1 MPCHRLRSTACAAV
15 LLLCTVLP
23 AHGQIDEEWGR
34 PTAGVLAIGN
44 MTDAPGLEALVP
56 DDPTGGE
63 VNPTTRAI
71 SLWRAE
77 DYGTLPSPFDLYTET
92 TYWLR
97 DVDGDGFAEIIGLV
111 PVNNLQGTPGSL
123 GILDVSAFAPRF
135 SFKWTPIQG
144 IGVEPNLEFIQLN
157 AQEPSALVNWGR
169 YVRIHSSV
177 TGNLLYDSEVS
188 IGSNWR
194 VNSVLVDDLDGDGAE
209 EVLVSFFDAPNAYQ
223 LVMIGDRSVRTSAE
237 PSSISS
243 QILMQSRPNP
253 ASGSTVIA
261 YTLPQSG
268 RVRLR
273 VFDTAGREVRTL
285 VDEWTAAGSYT
296 RQWNGKD
303 DAGVAVASGI
313 YFYELDV
320 DGQRQTQKVVQIR

>member
-1 MPCHRLRSTACAAV
+1 MPCRRLQSTAWAGV

-23 AHGQIDEEWGR
+23 ALGQIDEEWDR

-44 MTDAPGLEALVP
+44 LTDAPGLEALVP
-56 DDPTGGE
+56 DDPTGGQQS
-63 VNPTTRAI
+63 PTTRAM

-77 DYGTLPSPFDLYTET
+77 DYGTLPSPLELYAET

-97 DVDGDGFAEIIGLV
+97 DVDGDGFAEIVGLV
-111 PVNNLQGTPGSL
+111 PVDNLQGTDGAL
-123 GILDVSAFAPRF
+123 GILDVSTSVPRF

-144 IGVEPNLEFIQLN
+144 DEVEPNLEFIQLN

-177 TGNLLYDSEVS
+177 TGSLLYDSEVS

-194 VNSVLVDDLDGDGAE
+194 ADSVLVDDLDGDGAE
-209 EVLVSFFDAPNAYQ
+209 EVLVSFFDSQSAYQ
-223 LVMIGDRSVRTSAE
+223 LVMIGDRGVRVSAE

-253 ASGSTVIA
+253 ASGSTVIE
-261 YTLPQSG
+261 YSLPESG